1 MLILL
6 VYLQQHSFQ
15 NLILLLRHSY
25 LEYSKFT
32 TTHFFNKLYNIY
44 IWVAPLTS
52 SRCSYLGLRTPLR
65 QRSAWPAPP
74 EWFRSAVRPSGPRR
88 AGQTVACCSVPS
100 LRQLHPSGRWRP
112 GCSRSTSA
120 PHPTSQSPPWRWKSC
135 SMKRQLFDDLHSRRK
150 RIEVLML
157 LIHLNWHTHSR
168 KSFTIFLF
176 NFTVDR
182 DHLSHKILFLNNSSK
197 FYASKTCFN
206 GYIYYSK

>member
-1 MLILL
+1 MSTPN
-6 VYLQQHSFQ
+6 LQQHIFST
-15 NLILLLRHSY
+15 N
-25 LEYSKFT
+25 FT
-32 TTHFFNKLYNIY
+32 IY

-52 SRCSYLGLRTPLR
+52 SRCSYWGLRTPLR
-65 QRSAWPAPP
+65 QRSAWQAPL
-74 EWFRSAVRPSGPRR
+74 EWFRSAVRPSGPRQ

-100 LRQLHPSGRWRP
+100 LRPLHPSGRWQPR
-112 GCSRSTSA
+112 CSRSTSA
-120 PHPTSQSPPWRWKSC
+120 PHLTSQSPPWRWRSC
-135 SMKRQLFDDLHSRRK
+135 SMKRQLFDDLHSWRK
-150 RIEVLML
+150 RIVVLML

-182 DHLSHKILFLNNSSK
+182 DHLSHKILFLNNSSI